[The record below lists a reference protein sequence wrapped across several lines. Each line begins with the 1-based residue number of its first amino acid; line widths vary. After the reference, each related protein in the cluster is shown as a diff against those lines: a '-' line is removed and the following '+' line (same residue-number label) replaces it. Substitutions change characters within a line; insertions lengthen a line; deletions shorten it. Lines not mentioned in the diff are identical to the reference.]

1 MRIDRA
7 LAPVALAIL
16 IGCAPIG
23 VAAQGLLYEHAVA
36 VANDRP
42 DDVRKLIGRGMD
54 PNSVDAN
61 GDTPLCIAA
70 RNGSARS
77 IDVLL
82 SAKAD
87 PNRPNR
93 FNDTPLMLASLNGNL
108 DIVRKLV
115 AAGAAIDPPGWTPL
129 IYAATGGHDA
139 VGTFLAQ
146 RGANLNAV
154 SPNGTT
160 ALMMA
165 IREHKLGTARLL
177 IGRGADVN
185 HRNQDGATAL
195 SWAKRGNET
204 DLEKE
209 LRRAGAKD

>member
-1 MRIDRA
+1 MRIDRVLPRFL
-7 LAPVALAIL
+7 LAVLLGCVA
-16 IGCAPIG
+16 IG
-23 VAAQGLLYEHAVA
+23 VPAQGLLDELAVA
-36 VANDRP
+36 AANDRP

-70 RNGSARS
+70 RNGSART

-93 FNDTPLMLASLNGNL
+93 FNDTPLMLASLSGNL
-108 DIVRKLV
+108 EVVRRLV

-139 VGTFLAQ
+139 IVTFLAQ
-146 RGANLNAV
+146 RGANLDAA

-165 IREHKLGTARLL
+165 IREH
-177 IGRGADVN
+177 
-185 HRNQDGATAL
+185 
-195 SWAKRGNET
+195 
-204 DLEKE
+204 
-209 LRRAGAKD
+209 